1 MNDAPSTVGLIIFM
15 AALGLLPFIV
25 VTMTAFLKISVVMFI
40 IRNAIGLQQT
50 PPTLVLYSIA
60 LILTV
65 FVSLPLMED
74 VSNRLSAQPLDVSSL
89 DKLQASANVVK
100 EAVKAHLMRSA
111 KPGEREF
118 FLSATARIWPPAT
131 RANVKDDD
139 FIILLPSFVTSELT
153 RAFEIGFLLFLPFL
167 VIDLI
172 VSNILMAMGMM
183 MVSPTLISL
192 PLKLFLFVAV
202 DGWSRLMHGVI
213 LSYGGGARHIE
224 GTRMSRVQ

>member
-1 MNDAPSTVGLIIFM
+1 MNDAPGTVGLIIFLT
-15 AALGLLPFIV
+15 ALGLLPFFM

-40 IRNAIGLQQT
+40 LRNATGLQQT

-65 FVSLPLMED
+65 FVSLPLAED
-74 VSNRLSAQPLDVSSL
+74 ISNRLSARPLDVSSL

-100 EAVKAHLMRSA
+100 DPVKAYLIRFA
-111 KPGEREF
+111 KPGERQF
-118 FLSATARIWPPAT
+118 FLSSTARIWPESA

-139 FIILLPSFVTSELT
+139 FIILLPAFVSSELT

-167 VIDLI
+167 IIDII

-183 MVSPTLISL
+183 MVSPTTISL

-202 DGWSRLMHGVI
+202 DGWSRLMHGLI
-213 LSYGGGARHIE
+213 LSYG
-224 GTRMSRVQ
+224 

>member
-1 MNDAPSTVGLIIFM
+1 MNDAPGTVGLIIFLT
-15 AALGLLPFIV
+15 ALGLLPFFM
-25 VTMTAFLKISVVMFI
+25 VTMTAFLKISIVMFI
-40 IRNAIGLQQT
+40 VRNASGLQQT

-65 FVSLPLMED
+65 YVSLPLMED
-74 VSNRLSAQPLDVSSL
+74 VSNRLSARPLDFSSL
-89 DKLQASANVVK
+89 DKLQATANVVK
-100 EAVKAHLMRSA
+100 DPVKAHLMRYT

-118 FLSATARIWPPAT
+118 FLSATARVWPPAA

-139 FIILLPSFVTSELT
+139 FIILLPAFVSSELT

-167 VIDLI
+167 VIDII

-202 DGWSRLMHGVI
+202 DGWSRLMHGLI
-213 LSYGGGARHIE
+213 LSYG
-224 GTRMSRVQ
+224 

>member
-1 MNDAPSTVGLIIFM
+1 MTDAPSTVGFIILLTI
-15 AALGLLPFIV
+15 LGLLPFFV

-40 IRNAIGLQQT
+40 IRNALALQQT

-65 FVSLPLMED
+65 FVSLPLIED
-74 VSNRLSAQPLDVSSL
+74 VSNRLSARPLDFSSL

-100 EAVKAHLMRSA
+100 DPVKAYLIRFA
-111 KPGEREF
+111 KPGERQF
-118 FLSATARIWPPAT
+118 FLSSTARIWPESA

-139 FIILLPSFVTSELT
+139 FIILLPAFVSSELT

-167 VIDLI
+167 IIDII

-202 DGWSRLMHGVI
+202 DGWSRLMHGLI
-213 LSYGGGARHIE
+213 LSYA
-224 GTRMSRVQ
+224 

>member
-1 MNDAPSTVGLIIFM
+1 M
-15 AALGLLPFIV
+15 

-40 IRNAIGLQQT
+40 IRNALGLQQT
-50 PPTLVLYSIA
+50 PPTMVLYSIA

-65 FVSLPLMED
+65 FVSVPLIED
-74 VSNRLSAQPLDVSSL
+74 VSNRIAAHPLDTSSL

-100 EAVKAHLMRSA
+100 DPVKAYLIRFA
-111 KPGEREF
+111 KPGERQF
-118 FLSATARIWPPAT
+118 FLSSTARIWPESV

-139 FIILLPSFVTSELT
+139 FIILLPAFVSSELT

-167 VIDLI
+167 IIDI
-172 VSNILMAMGMM
+172 VVSNILMAMGMM

-202 DGWSRLMHGVI
+202 DGWSRLMHGLI
-213 LSYGGGARHIE
+213 LSYA
-224 GTRMSRVQ
+224 

>member
-1 MNDAPSTVGLIIFM
+1 MSDAPSTVGLILFM
-15 AALGLLPFIV
+15 AALGLLPFFI

-40 IRNAIGLQQT
+40 LRNATGLQQT

-65 FVSLPLMED
+65 YVSLPLMED
-74 VSNRLSAQPLDVSSL
+74 VSNRLAANPLDYSSL
-89 DKLQASANVVK
+89 DKLQSSANTVK
-100 EAVKAHLMRSA
+100 EPIKAHLMRYA

-139 FIILLPSFVTSELT
+139 FIILLPAFVSSELT

-167 VIDLI
+167 IIDI
-172 VSNILMAMGMM
+172 VVSNILMAMGMM
-183 MVSPTLISL
+183 MVSPTVISL
-192 PLKLFLFVAV
+192 PLKLFMFVAV
-202 DGWSRLMHGVI
+202 DGWSRLMHGLI
-213 LSYGGGARHIE
+213 LSYG
-224 GTRMSRVQ
+224 

>member
-1 MNDAPSTVGLIIFM
+1 MNDAPSTVGLIIFLTV
-15 AALGLLPFIV
+15 LGLLPFFM

-40 IRNAIGLQQT
+40 VRNASGLQQT

-65 FVSLPLMED
+65 YVSLPLMED
-74 VSNRLSAQPLDVSSL
+74 VGNRLSARPLDFSSL

-100 EAVKAHLMRSA
+100 DPVKAHLIRYT

-118 FLSATARIWPPAT
+118 FVAATTRVWPPAA

-139 FIILLPSFVTSELT
+139 FIILMPAFVASELT

-167 VIDLI
+167 IIDII

-183 MVSPTLISL
+183 MVSPTTISL

-202 DGWSRLMHGVI
+202 DGWSRLMHGLI
-213 LSYGGGARHIE
+213 LSYG
-224 GTRMSRVQ
+224 

>member
-1 MNDAPSTVGLIIFM
+1 MNDAPSTVGLIIFL
-15 AALGLLPFIV
+15 AALGLLPFFI

-40 IRNAIGLQQT
+40 IRNALALQQT

-65 FVSLPLMED
+65 FVSLPLIED
-74 VSNRLSAQPLDVSSL
+74 VSNRLSARPLDFSSL

-100 EAVKAHLMRSA
+100 DPVKAYLIRFA
-111 KPGEREF
+111 KPGERQF
-118 FLSATARIWPPAT
+118 FLSSTARIWPESA

-139 FIILLPSFVTSELT
+139 FIIVLPAFVSSELT

-167 VIDLI
+167 IIDII

-202 DGWSRLMHGVI
+202 DGWSRLMHGLI
-213 LSYGGGARHIE
+213 LSYG
-224 GTRMSRVQ
+224 

>member
-15 AALGLLPFIV
+15 AALGLLPFII

-40 IRNAIGLQQT
+40 VRNALGLQQT

-74 VSNRLSAQPLDVSSL
+74 ISNRLSARPLDVSSL

-100 EAVKAHLMRSA
+100 DPVKAHLMRYA

-118 FLSATARIWPPAT
+118 FLSAAARIWHAET
-131 RANVKDDD
+131 IAHVNVTH
-139 FIILLPSFVTSELT
+139 V
-153 RAFEIGFLLFLPFL
+153 
-167 VIDLI
+167 
-172 VSNILMAMGMM
+172 
-183 MVSPTLISL
+183 
-192 PLKLFLFVAV
+192 
-202 DGWSRLMHGVI
+202 
-213 LSYGGGARHIE
+213 
-224 GTRMSRVQ
+224 

>member
-1 MNDAPSTVGLIIFM
+1 MSEAPSTIGFIILM
-15 AALGLLPFIV
+15 TLLGLLPFLM

-40 IRNAIGLQQT
+40 IRNALGLQQT
-50 PPTLVLYSIA
+50 PPTMVLYSIA

-65 FVSLPLMED
+65 FVSVPLIED
-74 VSNRLSAQPLDVSSL
+74 VSNKVAANPLDTSSL
-89 DKLQASANVVK
+89 EKLQASANVVK
-100 EAVKAHLMRSA
+100 EPVKAHLMRYA
-111 KPGEREF
+111 KPAERQF
-118 FLSATARIWPPAT
+118 FLSSTARIWPESV

-139 FIILLPSFVTSELT
+139 FIILLPSFVSSELT

-167 VIDLI
+167 VIDII

-202 DGWSRLMHGVI
+202 DGWSRLMHGLI
-213 LSYGGGARHIE
+213 LSYG
-224 GTRMSRVQ
+224 

>member
-1 MNDAPSTVGLIIFM
+1 MNEAPSTVGLIIFLT
-15 AALGLLPFIV
+15 AIGLLPFFV

-40 IRNAIGLQQT
+40 IRNALALQQT

-65 FVSLPLMED
+65 FVSLPLIED
-74 VSNRLSAQPLDVSSL
+74 VSNRLSARPLDFSSL

-100 EAVKAHLMRSA
+100 DPVKAYLIRFA
-111 KPGEREF
+111 KPGERQF
-118 FLSATARIWPPAT
+118 FLSSTARIWPESV

-139 FIILLPSFVTSELT
+139 FIILLPAFVSSELT

-167 VIDLI
+167 IIDII

-202 DGWSRLMHGVI
+202 DGWSRLMHGLI
-213 LSYGGGARHIE
+213 LSYE
-224 GTRMSRVQ
+224 

>member
-1 MNDAPSTVGLIIFM
+1 MNEAPSTVGLIIFLT
-15 AALGLLPFIV
+15 AIGLLPFFV

-40 IRNAIGLQQT
+40 IRNALGTQQT

-65 FVSLPLMED
+65 FVSLPLIED
-74 VSNRLSAQPLDVSSL
+74 VSNRLSARPLDFSSL

-100 EAVKAHLMRSA
+100 DPVKAYLIRFA
-111 KPGEREF
+111 KPGERQF
-118 FLSATARIWPPAT
+118 FLSSTARIWPESA

-139 FIILLPSFVTSELT
+139 FIILLPAFVSSELT

-167 VIDLI
+167 IIDII

-202 DGWSRLMHGVI
+202 DGWSRLMHGLI
-213 LSYGGGARHIE
+213 LSYE
-224 GTRMSRVQ
+224 

>member
-15 AALGLLPFIV
+15 AALGLLPFFI

-40 IRNAIGLQQT
+40 IRNALGLQQT

-65 FVSLPLMED
+65 FVNLPLIED
-74 VSNRLSAQPLDVSSL
+74 VSNRLSARPLDFSSL

-100 EAVKAHLMRSA
+100 DPVKAYLIRFA
-111 KPGEREF
+111 KPGERQF
-118 FLSATARIWPPAT
+118 FLSSTARIWPESA

-139 FIILLPSFVTSELT
+139 FIILLPAFVSSELT

-167 VIDLI
+167 IIDII

-202 DGWSRLMHGVI
+202 DGWSRLMHGLI
-213 LSYGGGARHIE
+213 LSYE
-224 GTRMSRVQ
+224 

>member
-1 MNDAPSTVGLIIFM
+1 MNDAPSTVGLIILLVV
-15 AALGLLPFIV
+15 LGLLPFLM

-40 IRNAIGLQQT
+40 IRNALGLQQT
-50 PPTLVLYSIA
+50 PPTMVLYSIA

-65 FVSLPLMED
+65 FVSVPLIED
-74 VSNRLSAQPLDVSSL
+74 VSNRIAARPLDVSSL

-100 EAVKAHLMRSA
+100 DPVKAYLIRFA
-111 KPGEREF
+111 KPGERQF
-118 FLSATARIWPPAT
+118 FLSSTARIWPESV

-139 FIILLPSFVTSELT
+139 FIILLPAFVSSELT

-167 VIDLI
+167 IIDI
-172 VSNILMAMGMM
+172 VVSNILMAMGMM

-202 DGWSRLMHGVI
+202 DGWSRLMHGLI
-213 LSYGGGARHIE
+213 LSYA
-224 GTRMSRVQ
+224 

>member
-1 MNDAPSTVGLIIFM
+1 MNEAPSTVGLIIFLT
-15 AALGLLPFIV
+15 AIGLLPFFV

-40 IRNAIGLQQT
+40 IRNALGLQQT

-65 FVSLPLMED
+65 FVSLPLIED
-74 VSNRLSAQPLDVSSL
+74 VSNRLSARPLDFSSL

-100 EAVKAHLMRSA
+100 DPVKAYLIRFA
-111 KPGEREF
+111 KPGERQF
-118 FLSATARIWPPAT
+118 FLSSTARIWPESA

-139 FIILLPSFVTSELT
+139 FIILLPAFVSSELT

-167 VIDLI
+167 IIDII

-202 DGWSRLMHGVI
+202 DGWSRLMHGLI
-213 LSYGGGARHIE
+213 LSYE
-224 GTRMSRVQ
+224 

>member
-1 MNDAPSTVGLIIFM
+1 MNELPSTVGLIIFL
-15 AALGLLPFIV
+15 AVLGLLPFFI

-40 IRNAIGLQQT
+40 IRNALALQQT

-65 FVSLPLMED
+65 FVSLPLIED
-74 VSNRLSAQPLDVSSL
+74 VSNRLSARPLDFSSL

-100 EAVKAHLMRSA
+100 DPVKAYLIRFA
-111 KPGEREF
+111 KPGERQF
-118 FLSATARIWPPAT
+118 FLSSTARIWPESV

-139 FIILLPSFVTSELT
+139 FIILLPAFVSSELT

-167 VIDLI
+167 IIDII

-202 DGWSRLMHGVI
+202 DGWSRLMHGLI
-213 LSYGGGARHIE
+213 LSYE
-224 GTRMSRVQ
+224 

>member
-1 MNDAPSTVGLIIFM
+1 MSDAPSTVGLIILL
-15 AALGLLPFIV
+15 AVLGLLPFLM

-40 IRNAIGLQQT
+40 IRNALGLQQT
-50 PPTLVLYSIA
+50 PPTMVLYSIA

-65 FVSLPLMED
+65 FVSVPLIED
-74 VSNRLSAQPLDVSSL
+74 VSNRIAAHPLDTSSL

-100 EAVKAHLMRSA
+100 DPVKAYLIRFA
-111 KPGEREF
+111 KPGERQF
-118 FLSATARIWPPAT
+118 FLSSTARIWPESV

-139 FIILLPSFVTSELT
+139 FIILLPAFVSSELT

-167 VIDLI
+167 IIDI
-172 VSNILMAMGMM
+172 VVSNILMAMGMM

-202 DGWSRLMHGVI
+202 DGWSRLMHGLI
-213 LSYGGGARHIE
+213 LSYA
-224 GTRMSRVQ
+224 

>member
-1 MNDAPSTVGLIIFM
+1 MNEAPSTVGLIIFM
-15 AALGLLPFIV
+15 AALGLLPFFI

-40 IRNAIGLQQT
+40 IRNALGLQQT

-65 FVSLPLMED
+65 FVSLPLIED
-74 VSNRLSAQPLDVSSL
+74 VSNRLSARPLDFSSL

-100 EAVKAHLMRSA
+100 DPVKAYLIRFA
-111 KPGEREF
+111 KPGERQF
-118 FLSATARIWPPAT
+118 FLSSTARIWPESA

-139 FIILLPSFVTSELT
+139 FIILLPAFVSSELT

-167 VIDLI
+167 IIDII

-192 PLKLFLFVAV
+192 PLKLLLFVAV
-202 DGWSRLMHGVI
+202 DGWSRLMHGLI
-213 LSYGGGARHIE
+213 LSYE
-224 GTRMSRVQ
+224 